1 MTHFTRLRLT
11 LTQCHLPF
19 VTPWIPW
26 TALYSLETA
35 LTDGPN
41 QPRLNLG
48 NWILTRSYRLG
59 LTLISVGLT
68 QIDVN
73 LLWITR
79 VQYNCRTSLH
89 WWELPWNHL
98 DLVRIHDSCGLKN
111 FVSLNTHWLTWTY
124 SDWHDSLD
132 RLQISTPALEIR
144 SALAH
149 WNCRGLT
156 WTICQTRNLDSLEM
170 IWPDRRSWN
179 WLTLTHTKRVEF
191 QADSK
196 QSPNDFTVAPI
207 NARKSY
213 WAPVIQRRFTSIW
226 VSPTEIKVSPS
237 LYERVRI
244 QLPKFKR
251 GWVGPSVKVI
261 PSEYNAVPAH
271 SESVQMRASHQH
283 KDIWVI
289 TSELQ
294 GFDRSS

>member
-1 MTHFTRLRLT
+1 MRATVELFGLGSNSQGLIHVDWR
-11 LTQCHLPF
+11 
-19 VTPWIPW
+19 WMSPW
-26 TALYSLETA
+26 THIDLL
-35 LTDGPN
+35 GPT
-41 QPRLNLG
+41 P
-48 NWILTRSYRLG
+48 I
-59 LTLISVGLT
+59 
-68 QIDVN
+68 
-73 LLWITR
+73 
-79 VQYNCRTSLH
+79 
-89 WWELPWNHL
+89 
-98 DLVRIHDSCGLKN
+98 
-111 FVSLNTHWLTWTY
+111 
-124 SDWHDSLD
+124 DSLD

-144 SALAH
+144 STLAH

-196 QSPNDFTVAPI
+196 QSPNNFTVAPI

-244 QLPKFKR
+244 QLPEFKR

-271 SESVQMRASHQH
+271 SESVQMCASQ
-283 KDIWVI
+283 
-289 TSELQ
+289 SE
-294 GFDRSS
+294 S

>member
-1 MTHFTRLRLT
+1 MNSD
-11 LTQCHLPF
+11 
-19 VTPWIPW
+19 
-26 TALYSLETA
+26 SL
-35 LTDGPN
+35 LQN
-41 QPRLNLG
+41 
-48 NWILTRSYRLG
+48 
-59 LTLISVGLT
+59 
-68 QIDVN
+68 
-73 LLWITR
+73 
-79 VQYNCRTSLH
+79 
-89 WWELPWNHL
+89 
-98 DLVRIHDSCGLKN
+98 
-111 FVSLNTHWLTWTY
+111 WTY
-124 SDWHDSLD
+124 FDLSSSHSNWCEPPSNHSSSVQLWVFLSLMRATVESFGLGSNSRFMWIEEFCLLEHNDSLD

-156 WTICQTRNLDSLEM
+156 WTICQTRKLDSLEM

-244 QLPKFKR
+244 RLPKFKR

-261 PSEYNAVPAH
+261 PSEYNAVPSH
-271 SESVQMRASHQH
+271 SESVQMRASHEH

-289 TSELQ
+289 PSELQ

>member
-1 MTHFTRLRLT
+1 MKATVESCGLGSNSRFMWIEEFCLLEHTLTYLDLLRLT
-11 LTQCHLPF
+11 WQ
-19 VTPWIPW
+19 PWPPSDQY
-26 TALYSLETA
+26 TCFRNKECSGSLK
-35 LTDGPN
+35 LSWID
-41 QPRLNLG
+41 LN
-48 NWILTRSYRLG
+48 
-59 LTLISVGLT
+59 
-68 QIDVN
+68 
-73 LLWITR
+73 
-79 VQYNCRTSLH
+79 
-89 WWELPWNHL
+89 
-98 DLVRIHDSCGLKN
+98 DL
-111 FVSLNTHWLTWTY
+111 
-124 SDWHDSLD
+124 SDK
-132 RLQISTPALEIR
+132 AK
-144 SALAH
+144 
-149 WNCRGLT
+149 
-156 WTICQTRNLDSLEM
+156 NLDSLEM
-170 IWPDRRSWN
+170 IWPDSSSWN

-237 LYERVRI
+237 LYKRVRI
-244 QLPKFKR
+244 ELPKFKR

-261 PSEYNAVPAH
+261 PSEYNAVPPH